1 MVDRR
6 FAVLELF
13 ADMDFI
19 NFKRQGRSQLNKMEG
34 KGSEKLQRQEFMLK
48 GQFNQLKHFIF

>member
-13 ADMDFI
+13 ADMNFI

-48 GQFNQLKHFIF
+48 GQFNELKHFTF

>member
-19 NFKRQGRSQLNKMEG
+19 NFKRQGTSQLNKMEG

-48 GQFNQLKHFIF
+48 GQFNELKHFTF